1 MNLDHTQILALEKY
15 YRINL
20 INQAAGLRSAHL
32 IGTQNT
38 AGKTNLAIFNSV
50 THIGA
55 NPPCLGIILR
65 PLSVRRD
72 TYNNIRATKYFTL
85 NQVPH
90 DLVSEA
96 HHTSAKYPSEISEFD
111 KTKFTPTYV
120 DDFPSPFVQES
131 KIQIGLSYLEEHEI
145 KVNGTRLIIGQIEKL
160 ILPDEA
166 VEDTGHINHEKI
178 KTVAVS
184 GLDTYYTS
192 KKMSREGYARPKEQ

>member
-1 MNLDHTQILALEKY
+1 MHLDFKQILALEKY

-20 INQAAGLRSAHL
+20 INQSTGLKSVHL
-32 IGTQNT
+32 IGTQNEV
-38 AGKTNLAIFNSV
+38 GDTNLAIFNSV

-55 NPPCLGIILR
+55 NPPCLGILIR
-65 PLSVRRD
+65 PLSIRRD
-72 TYNNIRATKYFTL
+72 TYNNILATKYFTI

-120 DDFPSPFVQES
+120 DDFPAPFVGES
-131 KIQIGLSYLEEHEI
+131 AIKIGLSFQEEHAI
-145 KVNGTRLIIGQIEKL
+145 KINGTRLLVGQIERL

-166 VEDTGHINHEKI
+166 IESTGHIDHEKI

-184 GLDTYYTS
+184 GLDTYYTG
-192 KKMSREGYARPKEQ
+192 KKLSREDYARPKM